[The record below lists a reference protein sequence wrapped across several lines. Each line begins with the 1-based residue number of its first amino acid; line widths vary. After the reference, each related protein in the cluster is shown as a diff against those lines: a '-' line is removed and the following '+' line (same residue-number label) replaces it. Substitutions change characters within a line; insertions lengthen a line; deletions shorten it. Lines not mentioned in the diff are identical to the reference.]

1 MMERGETLMNPLS
14 EIVNSK
20 IFSAT
25 CTAWTVAQGLKV
37 LIYFYKHHRINF
49 RLFVGT
55 GGMPSS
61 HSAFVSCMATT
72 IGLDAGWNS
81 PVFLLALGIAVV
93 IMSDAA
99 GVRRAA
105 GQQAKILNEI
115 MEDFYSSRPVPPQ
128 RLKEL
133 LGHTPIQV
141 FVGAFI
147 GIGIG
152 FFFYRV
158 L

>member
-1 MMERGETLMNPLS
+1 MNPLMQ
-14 EIVNSK
+14 VFASK
-20 IFSAT
+20 IFYAT
-25 CTAWTVAQGLKV
+25 TAAWAVAQGLKV
-37 LIYFYKHHRINF
+37 LIYWIRYHKINF

-61 HSAFVSCMATT
+61 HSALVSCLATT
-72 IGLDAGWNS
+72 IGLQVGWNS
-81 PVFLLALGIAVV
+81 PVFLLALGMALV

-115 MEDFYSSRPVPPQ
+115 MDDLYSSRPVHQ
-128 RLKEL
+128 TRLKEL
-133 LGHTPIQV
+133 LGHTPVQV

-147 GIGIG
+147 GVGIG
-152 FFFYRV
+152 LIFYF
-158 L
+158 

>member
-1 MMERGETLMNPLS
+1 MRVDLFNNSPSL
-14 EIVNSK
+14 IFHSK
-20 IFSAT
+20 IFYST
-25 CTAWTVAQGLKV
+25 TLAWAVAQGLKV
-37 LIYFYKHHRINF
+37 LLYWYKHHKINF

-61 HSAFVSCMATT
+61 HSAFVSCLATA
-72 IGLDAGWNS
+72 IGLEAGWNS
-81 PVFLLALGIAVV
+81 PVFMLSLGMALV

-115 MEDFYSSRPVPPQ
+115 VDDLYSSKPFPQQ

-133 LGHTPIQV
+133 LGHTPTQV

-147 GIGIG
+147 GVVVGLL
-152 FFFYRV
+152 FYKG
-158 L
+158 

>member
-1 MMERGETLMNPLS
+1 MQVDLFGNSPGQ
-14 EIVNSK
+14 IFHSK
-20 IFSAT
+20 IFYST
-25 CTAWTVAQGLKV
+25 ITAWAVAQSLKV
-37 LIYFYKHHRINF
+37 LLYWYKNHKINF

-61 HSAFVSCMATT
+61 HSAFVSCLATA
-72 IGLDAGWNS
+72 IGLEAGFKS
-81 PVFLLALGIAVV
+81 PVFMLALGMATV

-115 MEDFYSSRPVPPQ
+115 MDDLYSSKPIPQQ

-133 LGHTPIQV
+133 LGHTPVQV
-141 FVGAFI
+141 FVGAFL
-147 GIGIG
+147 GIATAL
-152 FFFYRV
+152 FYYKG
-158 L
+158 

>member
-1 MMERGETLMNPLS
+1 MFT
-14 EIVNSK
+14 SK
-20 IFSAT
+20 IFYST
-25 CTAWTVAQGLKV
+25 TVAWTIAQGLKV
-37 LIYFYKHHRINF
+37 LLYWGKHHKINF

-61 HSAFVSCMATT
+61 HSAFVSSLATA
-72 IGLDAGWNS
+72 IGIQAGWDS
-81 PVFLLALGIAVV
+81 PVFLLSLGIAIV

-115 MEDFYSSRPVPPQ
+115 MDDLYSSRPVPQ
-128 RLKEL
+128 KRLKEL
-133 LGHTPIQV
+133 LGHTPVQV

-147 GIGIG
+147 GIAVALVV
-152 FFFYRV
+152 YKV
-158 L
+158 

>member
-1 MMERGETLMNPLS
+1 MKPLDQKGTL
-14 EIVNSK
+14 K
-20 IFSAT
+20 IFYVT
-25 CTAWTVAQGLKV
+25 TLAWVIAQGMKV
-37 LIYFYKHHRINF
+37 LIYYIRIRKINF

-61 HSAFVSCMATT
+61 HSALVSCLATT
-72 IGLDAGWNS
+72 IGLETSWDS
-81 PVFLLALGIAVV
+81 PVFLLALGMALV

-115 MEDFYSSRPVPPQ
+115 MDDFYRSKPFAHQ

-133 LGHTPIQV
+133 LGHTPVQV
-141 FVGAFI
+141 LVGAFI
-147 GIGIG
+147 GAAIGWLAYKII
-152 FFFYRV
+152 

>member
-1 MMERGETLMNPLS
+1 MNALH
-14 EIVNSK
+14 EIVSAK
-20 IFSAT
+20 IFYV
-25 CTAWTVAQGLKV
+25 TALGWAVAQGLKV
-37 LIYFYKHHRINF
+37 FIYFWRYRRINF

-61 HSAFVSCMATT
+61 HSAFVSCLATC
-72 IGLDAGWNS
+72 IGLTAGWSS
-81 PVFLLALGIAVV
+81 PVFLLALGVAVV

-115 MEDFYSSRPVPPQ
+115 MDDFYSSRSVPPK

-133 LGHTPIQV
+133 LGHTPVQV
-141 FVGAFI
+141 FVGAAL
-147 GIGIG
+147 GIGTALA
-152 FFFYRV
+152 FY